1 MEIYKTTNY
10 SIFSFLQGNRSVSKK
25 NSLVKSIQKIDLT
38 MYKPILVDSEF
49 RIIDGQ
55 HRFFACMELN
65 KPIYYMIVENE
76 NINDALIVLNSNQ
89 KMWRQEEY
97 LGFFAET
104 KKGSYMEL
112 KEFMDRTGMTISNA
126 MVVYPDSQINSN
138 HIKSGNLNIDKNY
151 SADNIADF
159 LNSEEV
165 KRLKFRNTR
174 PFVLSIRKAFE
185 IYTKKQLNKLRKNS
199 IMIPMCA
206 NYSQYL
212 TVFEN
217 IIK

>member
-151 SADNIADF
+151 SAVNIAKF
-159 LNSEEV
+159 LISEEI
-165 KRLKFRNTR
+165 KRMKFRNTR
-174 PFVLSIRKAFE
+174 PFVLAIRKAFE
-185 IYTKKQLNKLRKNS
+185 VYTKRQLNKLRKYS
-199 IMIPMCA
+199 IIIPMCA
-206 NYSQYL
+206 NYTQYL

>member
-10 SIFSFLQGNRSVSKK
+10 SLFSFLQGNRSVSKK
-25 NSLVKSIQKIDLT
+25 NSLVKSIQRIDLT

-55 HRFFACMELN
+55 HRFFACIELN
-65 KPIYYMIVENE
+65 KPIYYMIIENE

-151 SADNIADF
+151 YADNITEF
-159 LNSEEV
+159 LNSEEI

-174 PFVLSIRKAFE
+174 PFVLAIRKAFE
-185 IYTKKQLNKLRKNS
+185 VYTKRQLNKLRKNS
-199 IMIPMCA
+199 IIIPMCA
-206 NYSQYL
+206 NYTQYL